1 MRALVAESNAVTRAS
16 LRRILERTGFE
27 VEELRDE
34 LAAACLIHEPGAP
47 ELALLAVDTLLA
59 DFGQVCAAMRQV
71 KPEVYIVALVPQA
84 RRIDVG
90 TVLDSGADDFLLKPA
105 TLQETEAR
113 IRVIRSVLTARK
125 TKSRGEAEAGGG
137 LRDAATAASTEG
149 RIKETATSEGPRI
162 LRTLRVLLNDLTSTE
177 ALADVFDHTGLA
189 PIEEVPP
196 DDAGEKGVYS
206 VWAPLLV
213 IIQHSAQWLNTRIDL
228 DRKNALQLFGA
239 VERYDSFSEERL
251 LRVLH
256 DIMELVQD
264 GIRTRAE
271 NAGGADL
278 HIPIHPIARQSDAV
292 PHPTLLAGPNAERK
306 LIGLRLKDDL
316 RLLMTVTME
325 PIPKEEP
332 SIASVQPLDVLA
344 RDVHS
349 AEYQIMLLRAGT
361 MLNDDYIRKIRAFIH
376 SNNLS
381 QKLEVFRPPSGT
393 AAFLTEAAA
402 DAGA

>member
-16 LRRILERTGFE
+16 LRRILERTGFA

-34 LAAACLIHEPGAP
+34 LAAACLIHEPDAP

-90 TVLDSGADDFLLKPA
+90 AVLDSGADDFLLKPA

-113 IRVIRSVLTARK
+113 IRVIRSALTARE
-125 TKSRGEAEAGGG
+125 TARRREGERAG
-137 LRDAATAASTEG
+137 DPVDATALD
-149 RIKETATSEGPRI
+149 TADDRLDRGAPAEGPRI
-162 LRTLRVLLNDLTSTE
+162 LKTPRVLLNDLTSTE

-196 DDAGEKGVYS
+196 DEAGQKGLYS

-213 IIQHSAQWLNTRIDL
+213 IIQHSAQWLNTRIDV
-228 DRKNALQLFGA
+228 DRENALQLFDA

-271 NAGGADL
+271 GAGGVDL
-278 HIPIHPIARQSDAV
+278 HIPIHPIARPSEAIPNPAQ
-292 PHPTLLAGPNAERK
+292 LAGSNAERK

-316 RLLMTVTME
+316 RVLMTVTME
-325 PIPKEEP
+325 PIAREEP
-332 SIASVQPLDVLA
+332 SISSVQPLDVLA

-349 AEYQIMLLRAGT
+349 AEYDIMLLRAGT

-393 AAFLTEAAA
+393 AAFLA
-402 DAGA
+402 DASVDAGG